1 MREEVTLHKILAS
14 TVRLETM
21 AEGTQ
26 RDITELK
33 DETTAR
39 LNAHAADLKSLNKT
53 RDKVVGGAKVGSW
66 LAGGLAT
73 IVGWFMYD
81 G

>member
-1 MREEVTLHKILAS
+1 MRDEVMLSKILQS
-14 TVRLETM
+14 TARLETM

-66 LAGGLAT
+66 VLAGLGSIA
-73 IVGWFMYD
+73 GWFLYD
-81 G
+81 R